1 MSVKSNNLVLMADS
15 VQTLKGR
22 LNVRAP
28 LDGQGSTAPTVIKV
42 NQIDICLHAWENVW
56 HVLHNINKKSLSK
69 NAAVICKRFM
79 LQDHEANFNLSK
91 KKIKLS

>member
-1 MSVKSNNLVLMADS
+1 MSVKSNNLVPMTDS

-42 NQIDICLHAWENVW
+42 NQINKLYVSMLEKMFDMP
-56 HVLHNINKKSLSK
+56 NI
-69 NAAVICKRFM
+69 I
-79 LQDHEANFNLSK
+79 
-91 KKIKLS
+91 

>member
-28 LDGQGSTAPTVIKV
+28 LDGRGSTAPTVIKV

-56 HVLHNINKKSLSK
+56 H
-69 NAAVICKRFM
+69 A
-79 LQDHEANFNLSK
+79 
-91 KKIKLS
+91 

>member
-1 MSVKSNNLVLMADS
+1 MSVKSNNLVPMTDS

-42 NQIDICLHAWENVW
+42 NQIDICLHA
-56 HVLHNINKKSLSK
+56 
-69 NAAVICKRFM
+69 
-79 LQDHEANFNLSK
+79 
-91 KKIKLS
+91 

>member
-1 MSVKSNNLVLMADS
+1 MSVKSNNLVPMTDS

-42 NQIDICLHAWENVW
+42 NQIDKLYVSMLEKMFDMP
-56 HVLHNINKKSLSK
+56 NI
-69 NAAVICKRFM
+69 I
-79 LQDHEANFNLSK
+79 
-91 KKIKLS
+91 